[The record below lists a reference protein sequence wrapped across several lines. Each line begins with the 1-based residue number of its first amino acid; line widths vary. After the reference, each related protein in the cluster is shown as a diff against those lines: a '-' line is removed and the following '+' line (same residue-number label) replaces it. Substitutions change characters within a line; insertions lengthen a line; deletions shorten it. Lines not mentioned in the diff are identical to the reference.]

1 MTLEQLAEIWGE
13 RSPMQQAIIR
23 KQIERREA
31 KCPKKVTGFR
41 QHVMQI
47 VMLANYLGI

>member
-1 MTLEQLAEIWGE
+1 MTLEQLAEMWGE
-13 RSPMQQAIIR
+13 KSPLQKEIIR
-23 KQIERREA
+23 KQIERRDA
-31 KCPKKVTGFR
+31 KCPKKVIGFR

>member
-1 MTLEQLAEIWGE
+1 MTLEQLAELWGE
-13 RSPMQQAIIR
+13 KSPMQQAIIH
-23 KQIERREA
+23 KQIERRDA
-31 KCPKKVTGFR
+31 KCAKKVIGFR